1 MEKPIIQ
8 PRAAHLNALGQ
19 DKRSLELSGGDSAV
33 QVHAPRIVRLLA
45 AHNELVVLN
54 RNTEVTHSEAGYRE
68 GDLQGILAELFNIVR
83 RLSIARNLA
92 DPIDRPLEMIEPQE
106 QGRIEHRQS

>member
-33 QVHAPRIVRLLA
+33 QVHAPRFVRLLA

-54 RNTEVTHSEAGYRE
+54 RNAEVTHREAGDRE
-68 GDLQGILAELFNIVR
+68 GDPQGILAELFDIVGR
-83 RLSIARNLA
+83 ISIARNFA
-92 DPIDRPLEMIEPQE
+92 DPVERPFEMIEPQE
-106 QGRIEHRQS
+106 QG

>member
-33 QVHAPRIVRLLA
+33 QVHAPRFVRLLA

-54 RNTEVTHSEAGYRE
+54 RNAEVTHSEAGDRE
-68 GDLQGILAELFNIVR
+68 GDPQGILAELFDIVR
-83 RLSIARNLA
+83 RISIARNLA
-92 DPIDRPLEMIEPQE
+92 DPVERPFEMIEPQE
-106 QGRIEHRQS
+106 EG

>member
-19 DKRSLELSGGDSAV
+19 DKRSLELSRGDSAV

-45 AHNELVVLN
+45 AYNELVVLN
-54 RNTEVTHSEAGYRE
+54 RNTEVTHSEAGDGE
-68 GDLQGILAELFNIVR
+68 GDLQGVLAELFNIVR
-83 RLSIARNLA
+83 RISIARNFA
-92 DPIDRPLEMIEPQE
+92 DPVERPLEMIEPQE
-106 QGRIEHRQS
+106 QR